1 MGDDGDEGDEGEQTD
16 VDEVWYFSLLLPIQ
30 D

>member
-1 MGDDGDEGDEGEQTD
+1 MGDDGDEGDEGEERD